1 MQTKTIIRP
10 TKGVFS
16 FDQIKELWEY
26 RELFYIFVWKNI
38 KVRYKQTILGI
49 FWVLFQ
55 PLVTVTIFSIF
66 FGKIAKIPSG
76 DLPYPLFSYIGLIVW
91 NFFSGSLLNASNSIV
106 NMGGMIQKIYFP
118 RIIIP
123 LSAILTSAIDFVISL
138 IPYIILMIYYHI
150 QPSPFI
156 IIYLPIVFLIV
167 FLSASGLGFFA
178 ASLNVRYRDVSYLLP
193 FFVQIGLF
201 LTPVIYSLDI
211 IYDYRKWFLILNP
224 LTGIIETFRHL
235 SVMGTRFDIWLLT
248 SSFIIS
254 IIIFL
259 IGLYYFNKTERTFA
273 DIV

>member
-178 ASLNVRYRDVSYLLP
+178 ASLNVRYRDVSYLLHY
-193 FFVQIGLF
+193 L
-201 LTPVIYSLDI
+201 
-211 IYDYRKWFLILNP
+211 
-224 LTGIIETFRHL
+224 
-235 SVMGTRFDIWLLT
+235 
-248 SSFIIS
+248 
-254 IIIFL
+254 
-259 IGLYYFNKTERTFA
+259 
-273 DIV
+273 